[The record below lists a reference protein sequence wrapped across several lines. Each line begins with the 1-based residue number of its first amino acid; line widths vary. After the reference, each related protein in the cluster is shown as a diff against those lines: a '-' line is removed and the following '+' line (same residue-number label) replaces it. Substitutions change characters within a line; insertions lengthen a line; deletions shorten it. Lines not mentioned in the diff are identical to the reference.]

1 MAVAELKEQL
11 EGLRSELVNSNNL
24 SDSLKHDLEQV
35 REKERERDSD
45 SGWGEGEGG
54 GGGIQCMYT
63 NGYLLILCD
72 DTCKFD

>member
-35 REKERERDSD
+35 REKERERERLRL
-45 SGWGEGEGG
+45 GVGG
-54 GGGIQCMYT
+54 GGGGRGRNTVYVHQR
-63 NGYLLILCD
+63 LLAHPM
-72 DTCKFD
+72 